1 MPPSIREVKRSTRAR
16 VAMTKPINFPGP
28 KAREPYAGAL
38 ERNLNEIEMA
48 LINERIMRR
57 IAGTPFEW
65 EFFRFA
71 WMALF
76 NDRIARA
83 ARVFDHHRG
92 AHGFWFITGKKPAE
106 AKHAANRHQIDAAD
120 LNDLARRLKHV
131 RDKTIA
137 HIDRATIVDPK
148 AVWRIAGIK
157 PQQLQRGLMSA
168 RRILG
173 DLYTAEFGDKFSVP
187 RYTGADVREIIQAAI
202 AAGVLER

>member
-1 MPPSIREVKRSTRAR
+1 
-16 VAMTKPINFPGP
+16 MTKASNFPGP
-28 KAREPYAGAL
+28 NTREPYAGAL
-38 ERNLNEIEMA
+38 KRNLDEIEMA

-57 IAGTPFEW
+57 IVLAGTQFEL

-83 ARVFDHHRG
+83 ARVFDQHRS
-92 AHGFWFITGKKPAE
+92 AHGFWYITGKKPAE
-106 AKHAANRHQIDAAD
+106 TKHAANRHQVEAAD
-120 LNDLARRLKHV
+120 LNDLARRLKQV

-157 PQQLQRGLMSA
+157 PQQLQRGLC
-168 RRILG
+168 RLG
-173 DLYTAEFGDKFSVP
+173 GFLPTPIRCGVRAQVLRAE
-187 RYTGADVREIIQAAI
+187 I
-202 AAGVLER
+202 